1 VRAHP
6 WWAVPLLAG
15 LLAGCSFDVHLN
27 RPAGTGAPAPP
38 CQMGDGQ
45 IDGGLVLMAQSVP
58 TAEVLPCLRRLPEGL
73 SVGGFSA
80 REGETRMWFVV
91 GRESRTALTVT
102 LQRECDLTDFTE
114 EQSETPGALR
124 FDQEASSGAVL
135 RGSRAYVYPASC
147 LRYDYALLDASA
159 LSVLRSAVGTIERTE
174 VAHKVAEDSRGNLRL
189 DPAGRSS

>member
-1 VRAHP
+1 
-6 WWAVPLLAG
+6 
-15 LLAGCSFDVHLN
+15 
-27 RPAGTGAPAPP
+27 
-38 CQMGDGQ
+38 MGEGQ

-80 REGETRMWFVV
+80 REGVTRMWFVV

-102 LQRECDLTDFTE
+102 LQRECDLTGFTE

-124 FDQEASSGAVL
+124 FYREDSAGAVL

-147 LRYDYALLDASA
+147 LEYEYALLDASA
-159 LSVLRSAVGTIERTE
+159 LSVLRSAVGTIERTA
-174 VAHKVAEDSRGNLRL
+174 VAHKVAEDSRGTLRL